1 MSRIG
6 KLPVLIPEGVTVEV
20 DGDTATVRGP
30 KGELK
35 QAIRPEVSLEVKEDQ
50 AILTRK
56 SDEDKDL
63 HGLYRALLAN
73 MIHGVTEGYSKEL
86 EMTGIGYR
94 ANVEGSDLV
103 MSIGFSHPVKIKAP
117 EGIKFS
123 VNEGIIKVEG
133 SDKALVGQIAANIR
147 AVRPPEPYKGKG
159 IHYVGEYIRR
169 KPGKAAAKTAGAAA
183 GGTGGK

>member
-6 KLPVLIPEGVTVEV
+6 KLPIKLPVGVTAEV
-20 DGDTATVRGP
+20 SGHTVVVRGP

-35 QAIRPEVSLEVKEDQ
+35 ETFLPQVSLELKDGELVV
-50 AILTRK
+50 TRQ
-56 SDEDKDL
+56 SDEDKAV
-63 HGLYRALLAN
+63 HGLTRALIAN
-73 MIHGVTEGYSKEL
+73 MVHGVTEGYSKEL

-94 ANVEGSDLV
+94 AEVTGVDLV
-103 MSIGFSHPVKIKAP
+103 MAIGFSHPVKIEAP

-123 VNEGIIKVEG
+123 VDEGKIKVEG
-133 SDKALVGQIAANIR
+133 IDKALVGQIAANIR

-169 KPGKAAAKTAGAAA
+169 KAGKTAKATTGA

>member
-6 KLPVLIPEGVTVEV
+6 KLPVKLPEGVTAEL
-20 DGDTATVRGP
+20 DGHRVTITGP

-35 QAIRPEVSLEVKEDQ
+35 ATFLPEVSFEVKDGE
-50 AILTRK
+50 IIVSRR
-56 SDEDKDL
+56 SDEDRAV
-63 HGLYRALLAN
+63 HGLTRALIAN
-73 MIHGVTEGYSKEL
+73 MVHGVTDGFSKEL

-94 ANVEGSDLV
+94 AQVEGEDLV
-103 MSIGFSHPVKIKAP
+103 MAIGFSHPVKIKAP

-123 VNEGIIKVEG
+123 VTEGKIKVEG
-133 SDKALVGQIAANIR
+133 IDKGLVGQIAANVR

-169 KPGKAAAKTAGAAA
+169 KAGKTAKATTGA

>member
-6 KLPVLIPEGVTVEV
+6 KLPIKLPEGVTAEV
-20 DGDTATVRGP
+20 SGHTVKITGP

-35 QAIRPEVSLEVKEDQ
+35 DTFRPEVSFELKDWTLIVSR
-50 AILTRK
+50 A
-56 SDEDKDL
+56 SDDDKAV
-63 HGLYRALLAN
+63 HGLTRALLAN
-73 MIHGVTEGYSKEL
+73 MVKGVTEGFSREL

-94 ANVEGSDLV
+94 ANVEGTDLV
-103 MSIGFSHPVKIKAP
+103 MAIGFSHPVRIGAP
-117 EGIKFS
+117 EGIKFT
-123 VNEGIIKVEG
+123 VAEGKIKVEG
-133 SDKALVGQIAANIR
+133 IDKALVGQIAANIR

-169 KPGKAAAKTAGAAA
+169 KAGKTAKATTGGAA